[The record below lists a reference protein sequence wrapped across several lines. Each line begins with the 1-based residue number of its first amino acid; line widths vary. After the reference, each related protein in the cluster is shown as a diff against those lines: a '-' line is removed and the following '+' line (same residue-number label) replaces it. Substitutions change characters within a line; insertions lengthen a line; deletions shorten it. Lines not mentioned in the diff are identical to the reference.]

1 MPKQDGFIHIYY
13 YYNRYTRLNTPR
25 GYVGGMKTKPHAT
38 THDETLHRLRRIAGQ
53 VEGVRRMV
61 EDRKYCIDILTQ
73 IQAARS
79 ALRAVE
85 LQILKKHVDH
95 CVRDA
100 FASGAPAEA
109 DRKMDELLRVMKKPY

>member
-1 MPKQDGFIHIYY
+1 
-13 YYNRYTRLNTPR
+13 
-25 GYVGGMKTKPHAT
+25 MKTNPHAT
-38 THDETLHRLRRIAGQ
+38 THEETLHRLRRIAGQ
-53 VEGVRRMV
+53 VQGIQRMV
-61 EDRKYCIDILTQ
+61 DEKHYCIDILTQ

-100 FASGAPAEA
+100 FASGSPAEA

>member
-1 MPKQDGFIHIYY
+1 
-13 YYNRYTRLNTPR
+13 
-25 GYVGGMKTKPHAT
+25 MKTNPHAT
-38 THDETLHRLRRIAGQ
+38 THEETLHRLRRIAGQ
-53 VEGVRRMV
+53 VQGIQRMV
-61 EDRKYCIDILTQ
+61 DEKHYCIDILTQ

-100 FASGAPAEA
+100 FASGSPAEA
-109 DRKMDELLRVMKKPY
+109 DRKMDELLQVMKKPY

>member
-1 MPKQDGFIHIYY
+1 
-13 YYNRYTRLNTPR
+13 
-25 GYVGGMKTKPHAT
+25 MKTKPHAT
-38 THDETLHRLRRIAGQ
+38 THEETRHRLRRIGGQ
-53 VEGVRRMV
+53 VQGVQRMV
-61 EDRKYCIDILTQ
+61 EEGAYCIDILVQ

-85 LQILKKHVDH
+85 LQILKKHMDH

-100 FASGAPAEA
+100 FASGSPAEA

>member
-1 MPKQDGFIHIYY
+1 
-13 YYNRYTRLNTPR
+13 
-25 GYVGGMKTKPHAT
+25 MKTKPHAT
-38 THDETLHRLRRIAGQ
+38 THEETLHRLRRIAGQ
-53 VEGVRRMV
+53 VQGIQRMV
-61 EDRKYCIDILTQ
+61 AEKHYCIDILTQ

-100 FASGAPAEA
+100 FASGSPAEA
-109 DRKMDELLRVMKKPY
+109 DQKMDELLRVLKKPY

>member
-1 MPKQDGFIHIYY
+1 
-13 YYNRYTRLNTPR
+13 
-25 GYVGGMKTKPHAT
+25 MKTKPHAT
-38 THDETLHRLRRIAGQ
+38 THEETLHRLRRIAGQ
-53 VEGVRRMV
+53 VQGIQRMV
-61 EDRKYCIDILTQ
+61 DDKHYCIDILTQ

>member
-1 MPKQDGFIHIYY
+1 
-13 YYNRYTRLNTPR
+13 
-25 GYVGGMKTKPHAT
+25 MKTKPHAT

-53 VEGVRRMV
+53 VQGIQRMID
-61 EDRKYCIDILTQ
+61 ERKYCIDILTQ

-100 FASGAPAEA
+100 FASGSPAEA
-109 DRKMDELLRVMKKPY
+109 DRKMEELLRVMKKPY

>member
-1 MPKQDGFIHIYY
+1 
-13 YYNRYTRLNTPR
+13 
-25 GYVGGMKTKPHAT
+25 MKTKPHAT
-38 THDETLHRLRRIAGQ
+38 THEETLHRLRRIAGQ
-53 VEGVRRMV
+53 VQGIQRMV
-61 EDRKYCIDILTQ
+61 DEKHYCIDILTQ

-100 FASGAPAEA
+100 FASGSPAEA
-109 DRKMDELLRVMKKPY
+109 DQKMDELLRVMKKPY

>member
-1 MPKQDGFIHIYY
+1 
-13 YYNRYTRLNTPR
+13 
-25 GYVGGMKTKPHAT
+25 MKTKPHAT
-38 THDETLHRLRRIAGQ
+38 THEETLHRLRRIAGQ
-53 VEGVRRMV
+53 VQGIQRMV
-61 EDRKYCIDILTQ
+61 DEKHYCIDILTQ

-100 FASGAPAEA
+100 FASGSPAEA
-109 DRKMDELLRVMKKPY
+109 DPKMDELLRILKRQQ

>member
-1 MPKQDGFIHIYY
+1 
-13 YYNRYTRLNTPR
+13 
-25 GYVGGMKTKPHAT
+25 MKTKPHAT
-38 THDETLHRLRRIAGQ
+38 THEETLHRLRRIAGQ
-53 VEGVRRMV
+53 VQGIQRMV
-61 EDRKYCIDILTQ
+61 EDKQYCIDILTQ

-100 FASGAPAEA
+100 FASGSPAEA
-109 DRKMDELLRVMKKPY
+109 DQKMDELLRVLKKPY

>member
-1 MPKQDGFIHIYY
+1 
-13 YYNRYTRLNTPR
+13 
-25 GYVGGMKTKPHAT
+25 MKTKPHST
-38 THDETLHRLRRIAGQ
+38 THEETLHRLRRIGGQ
-53 VEGVRRMV
+53 VLGIQRMV
-61 EDRKYCIDILTQ
+61 GEKKYCIDILVQ

-85 LQILKKHVDH
+85 LQILKKHMDH

-100 FASGAPAEA
+100 FASGSPAEA